1 MGSNIKSQDI
11 GYQIGAQSDR
21 TTAASTFLDFAPNA
35 DAVGLMPVTETV
47 EYDTDH
53 FDPGVKYT
61 DLTARNRSALPY
73 ATPLYPTIVGTLFNA
88 VFIRNTAGD
97 LDYHEIR
104 RWWRSAIGGSEDKGE
119 TYRGCVFDSVNL
131 SIARSDSNQPI
142 VFDAQVMVNAKRRLL
157 TGETS
162 PTPDLSKQP
171 AFGSAGVL
179 IDFVSDDTVDSLGG
193 DDAQVRAVSFSFS
206 NQVSLDGVEDNLA
219 DPPLH
224 RSWLTHVCGNPKLDI
239 TVTCRISDDNY
250 LRLDEW
256 TTVPKG
262 KLRLA
267 FTHPKGA
274 SITSTSTLN
283 SGTTGNQTLNVAA
296 TAGFLAGDTV
306 VIKHPTTGFA
316 ITKIV
321 SLVTDTSITVG
332 GYDPRVTLNGASGG
346 PLTIRSMCAG
356 LVVDSMDFKS
366 RSSTKRAGAF
376 QTIDLTYTAT
386 LKAGASFPL
395 EILATDVA
403 NSRL

>member
-1 MGSNIKSQDI
+1 MGNNIKSQDI

-21 TTAASTFLDFAPNA
+21 TTAASTFIDFAPNA
-35 DAVGLMPVTETV
+35 DAVGLTSVTDIV

-61 DLTARNRSALPY
+61 DLASRNRSALPY

-88 VFIRNTAGD
+88 VFIRNAAGD

-119 TYRGCVFDSVNL
+119 LFRGCIFDSVNL
-131 SIARSDSNQPI
+131 SIARSDTNQPI

-171 AFGSAGVL
+171 AYGSAGVL

-193 DDAQVRAVSFSFS
+193 DDAVVRAVSFSFS

-224 RSWLTHVCGNPKLDI
+224 RSWLTHVCGNPKLDV

-274 SITSTSTLN
+274 SVTSVSTLS
-283 SGTTGNQTLNVAA
+283 SGSTGNQTLLVAA
-296 TAGFLAGDTV
+296 TAGFVVGDTV
-306 VIKHPTTGFA
+306 VIKSTQGFA
-316 ITKIV
+316 ISKIV

-332 GYDPRVTLNGASGG
+332 GYDPRVTLNGGTAE
-346 PLTIRSMCAG
+346 LTIRSMCAG
-356 LVVDSMDFKS
+356 LVVDAMDFKS

-386 LKAGASFPL
+386 LKAGASFRL